1 MVTLAEGMRETKD
14 AGSRLFQWVEAGAA
28 AAHRWLTGAPMTD
41 RARLER
47 QLAETAVVRWFG
59 ARWGV

>member
-14 AGSRLFQWVEAGAA
+14 AGSRLFQRMEAGAA
-28 AAHRWLTGAPMTD
+28 LVYGWLLGEPMTD

>member
-14 AGSRLFQWVEAGAA
+14 AGSRLFQRMEAGAA
-28 AAHRWLTGAPMTD
+28 LVYGWLTGAPMTEQ
-41 RARLER
+41 ARLER